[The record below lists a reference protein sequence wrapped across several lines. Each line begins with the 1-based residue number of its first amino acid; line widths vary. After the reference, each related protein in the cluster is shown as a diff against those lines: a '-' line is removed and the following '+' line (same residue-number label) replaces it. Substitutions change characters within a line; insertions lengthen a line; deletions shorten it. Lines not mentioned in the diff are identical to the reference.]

1 MHLMAI
7 IAVSLL
13 VSENQV
19 IKRLILTF
27 YKDGQT
33 GAGKS
38 YSMVCVCVC
47 VCGALH
53 GKKMVPH
60 DRLTFIP

>member
-13 VSENQV
+13 VSEKQV
-19 IKRLILTF
+19 IQRLILTF

-38 YSMVCVCVC
+38 YSMVCVWRITWEEK
-47 VCGALH
+47 G
-53 GKKMVPH
+53 
-60 DRLTFIP
+60 TT